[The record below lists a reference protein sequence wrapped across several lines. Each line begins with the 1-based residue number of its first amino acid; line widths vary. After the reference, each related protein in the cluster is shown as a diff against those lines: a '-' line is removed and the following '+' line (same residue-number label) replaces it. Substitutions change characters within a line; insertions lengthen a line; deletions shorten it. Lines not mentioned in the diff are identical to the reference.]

1 MIWKFITYFVR
12 KLNPETAHKISLLS
26 LKIGFSPKLNL
37 IVLPTTIKS
46 INFSN
51 PLGLAAGFDKNAAV
65 IKGVHHLNFGF
76 MEVGTITPLPQYGNP
91 KPRVFRL
98 NEDQAIINR
107 NGFNNIGMIEARKNL
122 VEYRKKN
129 PVGGKFIVG
138 INIGPNKNISDRV
151 NDYKLLSQ
159 ELSQFADYISINI
172 SSPNTPNL
180 RDFHEAKQLKKV
192 IDAVKNGLVNSN
204 KNNIQVPIFLKIAPD
219 IDDISL
225 DQIIKTAHLQN
236 LSALIISNT
245 TIERHSSL
253 QSKNIYEIGG
263 LSGKPLFMKST
274 NLLSKAN
281 QIIKAKNYS
290 LQLVAAGGVSDHY
303 TAYAKILS
311 GANLVQ
317 LYTAMTYSG
326 PMIGD
331 NIINGIIS
339 LMKRDKVS
347 DLKNIRGIASD
358 ENIAIK
364 MAKNG
369 IQTV

>member
-1 MIWKFITYFVR
+1 MLEKNNYKKFFSGLGYGLRNINIPKNTKFLPVVHGLRPVEMPLDKYE
-12 KLNPETAHKISLLS
+12 KYYAIDLKQKI
-26 LKIGFSPKLNL
+26 I
-37 IVLPTTIKS
+37 IIIKHL
-46 INFSN
+46 FSN
-51 PLGLAAGFDKNAAV
+51 
-65 IKGVHHLNFGF
+65 
-76 MEVGTITPLPQYGNP
+76 YY
-91 KPRVFRL
+91 
-98 NEDQAIINR
+98 
-107 NGFNNIGMIEARKNL
+107 

-138 INIGPNKNISDRV
+138 INIGPNKNSSDRV

-369 IQTV
+369 IQSV